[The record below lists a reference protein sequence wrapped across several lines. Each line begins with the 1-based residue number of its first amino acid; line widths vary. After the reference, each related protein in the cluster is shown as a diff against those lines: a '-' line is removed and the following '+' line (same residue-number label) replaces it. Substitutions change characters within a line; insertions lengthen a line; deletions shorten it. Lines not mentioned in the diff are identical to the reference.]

1 MEKKYYVIGNWK
13 MNPGNLNEAKSTAK
27 TLQRIT
33 PNSKYVETVICP
45 PSVFLY
51 TLQKEI
57 KGKTK
62 YGHQGIHYEAKGAF
76 TTKISASM
84 AASAGA
90 KFGIIGHSEERRE
103 GVTDEMVS
111 GSLKNCLKEGMTPVL
126 CVGENERDQN
136 GFYFNIIRQQI
147 ETALSN
153 IPKTRY
159 TDIIIAYE
167 PVWAIGKD
175 AKRPAS
181 ANEFLEIK
189 IYIQKVIT
197 DLSNRKTADE
207 VSIIYGGSADDTN
220 ILPFLEAGA
229 MGFLPGRASLEPEVF
244 SKMVLEVIDF
254 AKNEGSK

>member
-13 MNPGNLNEAKSTAK
+13 MNPVNLNEAKSIAK
-27 TLQRIT
+27 TLQKIT
-33 PNSKYVETVICP
+33 PNSKYIETVICP

-51 TLQKEI
+51 PLYKEV
-57 KGKTK
+57 KGKIK
-62 YGHQGIHYEAKGAF
+62 YGHQGIHHDTKGAF

-84 AASAGA
+84 VSSTGA
-90 KFGIIGHSEERRE
+90 KFAIIGHSEERRD
-103 GVTDEMVS
+103 GVTDDMIA
-111 GSLKNCLKEGMTPVL
+111 GSIKNCLKEGIVPIL

-147 ETALSN
+147 EVALSN

-167 PVWAIGKD
+167 PIWAIGKD

-189 IYIQKVIT
+189 IYIRKVIT
-197 DLSNRKTADE
+197 DLSNRKTSDE
-207 VSIIYGGSADDTN
+207 VSIIYGGSADDKN
-220 ILPFLEAGA
+220 ILPFLEVGA
-229 MGFLPGRASLEPEVF
+229 MGFLPGRASLEPEIF